1 MSAAVDGTVVCPLCG
16 RVVKLRKSMV
26 YGAEGVQLPQHGYR
40 QRGPTNS
47 RPCRVSGWA
56 WPFSLPHL
64 VSVLED
70 DRARDRAWYTLREID
85 CADEERKATY
95 RKAADRAYEDASRI
109 IADVESKAR
118 CFGCTD
124 ADFDAARAAV
134 RARREE
140 AAALVAKAMGKGEKA

>member
-1 MSAAVDGTVVCPLCG
+1 MSAPLSGKVVCPLCG
-16 RVVKLRKSMV
+16 RTVKLRPRGSV
-26 YGAEGVQLPQHGYR
+26 AETLPQHGYR

-64 VSVLED
+64 VAVLED
-70 DRARDRAWYTLREID
+70 DRSRERAWYTLREID
-85 CADEERKATY
+85 CTDEARKATY
-95 RKAADRAYEDASRI
+95 RKAADRAYDDASRV
-109 IADVESKAR
+109 IADVESGAR

-140 AAALVAKAMGKGEKA
+140 AAALVAKANETKDGGA